1 MPGRLLG
8 LDYGS
13 KTVGVAVSDPFGYTV
28 RGIEIIRREKENHIR
43 KTLRRIG
50 ELIGELEVTEI
61 VLGLPLNMD
70 GSSGER
76 AEKTKQFGEILRER
90 TGLPVRLTDERL
102 TTVEAEEIMQD
113 KGIRRE
119 HYDRYV
125 DMYAACV
132 ILEDYLNSHGNSAL
146 TEEQYGYNQINS
158 R

>member
-119 HYDRYV
+119 HYERYV

-132 ILEDYLNSHGNSAL
+132 ILEDYLNSHRTPGL
-146 TEEQYGYNQINS
+146 PD
-158 R
+158 